1 MESATPCQQIRLDCE
16 INILLASHTSYI
28 GEYIIVFFRTPFRSQ
43 LKISSFKRL
52 EPRVHSP
59 EKTSCILEAKAL
71 QLVRHLLGRCQ
82 STATRIMGNTEKHQN
97 EITNQPDVVMP
108 RVLVKIRIIR

>member
-1 MESATPCQQIRLDCE
+1 MEI
-16 INILLASHTSYI
+16 
-28 GEYIIVFFRTPFRSQ
+28 
-43 LKISSFKRL
+43 
-52 EPRVHSP
+52 RVHSP
-59 EKTSCILEAKAL
+59 GKNSCILKAKAL

-108 RVLVKIRIIR
+108 LVLVKFRMIR